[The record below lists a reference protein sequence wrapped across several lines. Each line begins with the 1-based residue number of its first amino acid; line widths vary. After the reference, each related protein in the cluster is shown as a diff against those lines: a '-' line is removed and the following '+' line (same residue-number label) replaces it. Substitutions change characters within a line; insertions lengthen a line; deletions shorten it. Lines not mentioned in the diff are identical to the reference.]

1 MRPIPA
7 DRPTTRLISP
17 AIFMTVLPR
26 LQPAMTWYYLAEGQP
41 KGPIEVAE
49 LERLF
54 QFGAVRLGTLIWRQ
68 GMSGWTSFADAFQ
81 RAAVKCSVCKQL
93 VPPEPI
99 IRFGA
104 MTICPDCKE
113 SFFGKIREG
122 LAPDLKAV
130 YGGFWTR
137 FGAYLVDMAIL
148 FFVRVPLQIAWQIY
162 SFSVIASF
170 PRGGRYPG
178 LFPIGVTQTYWIAY
192 GVYALLILLIS
203 FAYYVFFV
211 GKYGATPGKMA
222 LKLRVVRSDRS
233 KVSYWRAA
241 ARYFAQALTSFTLYL
256 GYIMAAFDSEKRAL
270 HDYICDTRVV
280 KRDA

>member
-1 MRPIPA
+1 
-7 DRPTTRLISP
+7 
-17 AIFMTVLPR
+17 MTMLPR
-26 LQPAMTWYYLAEGQP
+26 PQPVMTWYYLTEGQP

-68 GMSGWTSFADAFQ
+68 GMSGWTSFAEAFQ
-81 RAAVKCSVCKQL
+81 RAAVKCSLCKQL
-93 VPPEPI
+93 VPQEPI
-99 IRFGA
+99 IRYGA

-113 SFFGKIREG
+113 SFFGQIREG

-130 YGGFWTR
+130 YGGFWIR
-137 FGAYLVDMAIL
+137 FGAYMIDMVIL
-148 FFVRVPLQIAWQIY
+148 FFLRVPLQIAWQIY
-162 SFSVIASF
+162 SFSLVARVNRGIA
-170 PRGGRYPG
+170 YPG
-178 LFPIGVTQTYWIAY
+178 IFPFGTNQTFWIVY
-192 GVYALLILLIS
+192 GLYVLLIFLIS

-222 LKLRVVRSDRS
+222 LKLRIVRSDRS

-241 ARYFAQALTSFTLYL
+241 ARYFAQALTNFTIYL